1 VPRGTARRERDPIAE
16 VLTFRLLWHEV
27 TVRAS
32 DIRAADALQA
42 VVASAQHPMPV
53 SRRMRYDA
61 DDSGAGYEICEEGD
75 QLATVKIASE
85 VRDVIYKRMHRRA
98 FELASRMGWL
108 RLHGALVDIGDERVL
123 VSGPSGA
130 GKTTL
135 TVRLGLDGATVQG
148 DESVL
153 LRDGESLAVPRPF
166 MLKPGI
172 EHLIPE
178 LRGLRSLLPRIGD
191 DAVLD
196 PSVHFGGAWRLR
208 VAPIGHV
215 VLLDASPGPVT
226 CTPRA
231 SSDVLPDL
239 AKELLP
245 VTETKP
251 AMLRA
256 LTTLLLRGR
265 AHRLRIGHPAA
276 MRDALLEAIG

>member
-1 VPRGTARRERDPIAE
+1 
-16 VLTFRLLWHEV
+16 
-27 TVRAS
+27 
-32 DIRAADALQA
+32 
-42 VVASAQHPMPV
+42 MPAN
-53 SRRMRYDA
+53 RRMRYDA
-61 DDSGAGYEICEEGD
+61 DRSGADYEICEEGD
-75 QLATVKIASE
+75 RLAKARTTSE

-98 FELASRMGWL
+98 FELASRMGWV
-108 RLHGALVDIGDERVL
+108 RLHAALVDIDGERVL
-123 VSGPSGA
+123 VSGPSGG

-172 EHLIPE
+172 EDLVPE
-178 LRGLRSLLPRIGD
+178 LRDLRPLLPRIGD

-196 PSVHFGGAWRLR
+196 PSVHLGGAWRLR
-208 VAPIGHV
+208 AAPVGHV

-226 CTPRA
+226 CTTHG
-231 SSDVLPDL
+231 SSEVLPDL
-239 AKELLP
+239 VRELLP

-256 LTTLLLRGR
+256 LTTVLLHGR
-265 AHRLRIGHPAA
+265 AHRLRVGPPAA
-276 MRDALLEAIG
+276 MRDALLEAIR